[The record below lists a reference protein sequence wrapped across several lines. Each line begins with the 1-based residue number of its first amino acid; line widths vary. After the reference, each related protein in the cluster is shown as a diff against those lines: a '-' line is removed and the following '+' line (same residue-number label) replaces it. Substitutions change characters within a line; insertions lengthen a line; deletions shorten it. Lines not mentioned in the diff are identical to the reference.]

1 MNYKNDFE
9 LSGAEDPA
17 ILSSYVTA
25 LAPIDGYRE
34 GMTVSRAF
42 FKNSSVWGG
51 GRRRG
56 NLQEGTILYYTI
68 LY

>member
-42 FKNSSVWGG
+42 FKNSSVGG
-51 GRRRG
+51 GRRRWH
-56 NLQEGTILYYTI
+56 LQEGTILY
-68 LY
+68 

>member
-34 GMTVSRAF
+34 GMTVSRVF

-51 GRRRG
+51 GGGGGGIYRKG
-56 NLQEGTILYYTI
+56 LYYTI